1 MNRIVHF
8 IVFCMLGS
16 HSFGQISFSL
26 GGEQTEQTKILE
38 TELLNARSDS
48 AKAMACFKLAMM
60 HNAQNDSGNA
70 SVYLNKGIAISAG
83 NSFLTAVSYYFRTI
97 AENGSSS
104 VSTLEKKYVVS
115 DSLLSPFDNKTAW
128 KIRGF
133 IWQNY
138 GILRQTQGN
147 DNDAMDMFINKALPY
162 ALKSGENALIGKV
175 YKSLGVV
182 FMNLEQ
188 NEKAKT
194 YLDESIVTIEKES
207 VDNPYRLV
215 ELVESYNLAAENDL
229 LLNYVALAKEKIEK
243 AKKILSAYPRSNLY
257 LSFYYAEGKY
267 FEKINRYKDAL
278 ESYNKGIAYGKL
290 PVEIFFVNRMKFAKY
305 ESLFLSKQYNKA
317 MVVLT
322 DLMKEPA
329 VFLIDQKMYFK
340 EAFKTYEK
348 LGNFSAGLTMAKKYI
363 ALSDSMYGSKFQTE
377 IVELETKYK
386 ANENQQKIASLQIEK
401 EKNQLNA
408 KNNKLA
414 IGLLGTI
421 SVFLLVASLLA
432 WKNHKSNKK
441 LLVQKEMNYQQEL
454 KEVDQQ
460 RRMQYASALLQG
472 EEKERKRLA
481 GDLHDGLGGMLAGV
495 KMNLSRIVHNHAEAE
510 MNAEFNNVIEQLDN
524 SVTEL
529 RRIARN
535 MMPESLMKLGLD
547 TALKDMCSMMSNET
561 VQIDFQSFSISSTMR
576 MDKQVAVYRIV
587 QELLAN
593 AMKHASAKHI
603 LVQCSQNDDT
613 FFITVED
620 NGKGIDKESAL
631 ASQGIGLMNVQN
643 RVSFLNGVMDI
654 HSTPFEGT
662 SINIEFNVAA

>member
-1 MNRIVHF
+1 
-8 IVFCMLGS
+8 
-16 HSFGQISFSL
+16 
-26 GGEQTEQTKILE
+26 
-38 TELLNARSDS
+38 
-48 AKAMACFKLAMM
+48 
-60 HNAQNDSGNA
+60 
-70 SVYLNKGIAISAG
+70 
-83 NSFLTAVSYYFRTI
+83 
-97 AENGSSS
+97 
-104 VSTLEKKYVVS
+104 
-115 DSLLSPFDNKTAW
+115 
-128 KIRGF
+128 
-133 IWQNY
+133 
-138 GILRQTQGN
+138 
-147 DNDAMDMFINKALPY
+147 
-162 ALKSGENALIGKV
+162 
-175 YKSLGVV
+175 
-182 FMNLEQ
+182 
-188 NEKAKT
+188 
-194 YLDESIVTIEKES
+194 
-207 VDNPYRLV
+207 
-215 ELVESYNLAAENDL
+215 
-229 LLNYVALAKEKIEK
+229 
-243 AKKILSAYPRSNLY
+243 
-257 LSFYYAEGKY
+257 
-267 FEKINRYKDAL
+267 
-278 ESYNKGIAYGKL
+278 
-290 PVEIFFVNRMKFAKY
+290 
-305 ESLFLSKQYNKA
+305 
-317 MVVLT
+317 
-322 DLMKEPA
+322 
-329 VFLIDQKMYFK
+329 MYFK
-340 EAFKTYEK
+340 EAYKTYEK
-348 LGNFSAGLTMAKKYI
+348 LGNFSAGLAMAKKYI

-441 LLVQKEMNYQQEL
+441 LLVQKEMNYQQQL

-547 TALKDMCSMMSNET
+547 TALRDMCSMMSNDR
-561 VQIDFQSFSISSTMR
+561 VKIDFQSFSISSTMR

-593 AMKHASAKHI
+593 AIKHASAKHI

-620 NGKGIDKESAL
+620 NGKGIDKATAL

-654 HSTPFEGT
+654 QSTPFEGT